1 MGGSPFFHGTGLCI
15 MQKVVQIF
23 LFGLSA
29 CILFTFNLH
38 AAWHV
43 DDAHFRRELKVEGEG
58 NSSICVTTTVFT
70 NDRFGGFTLFDARG
84 QPRTFYLL
92 NRTGS
97 RVSIYFTGVPG
108 ETLYLYPSNRIALP
122 EQGGPVPITGLRQE
136 TRSYDGSTVTSSA
149 QFSELWEQATF
160 LGAGFTDRVYSSYN
174 PFGKNAGA
182 LHRYDGTLLIQ
193 KPGTTIFC
201 TASTDASFMFINGV
215 EITAWPGKHGVREGL
230 DGSKR
235 GSLNLKAGPCRFT
248 YLHANS
254 GNTSYAIAAMVPPG
268 DRQHYVFSPDMF
280 TPVAYAYVGAL
291 KNRNDEKQADFIWE
305 NSYMVTIHEHALHEM
320 VFEAAEIGEKNAV
333 YEWVF
338 DDGVHRTGR
347 KVKHLVFRHGDF
359 PVKLTVSRGNVQTIC
374 SQVVHVAPR
383 YGQSERDDKRALAL
397 LEQAV
402 KQEKDLAIQ
411 PEGYALISRG
421 WFFFLREEEAT
432 AFAPRVLAAVD
443 RMPEDQLNEVLIELA
458 MGVQQAGERYD
469 LAEKCFR
476 LIIEKV
482 NDSKARAFA
491 ALHCS
496 GMLNLCL
503 NRPED
508 ARKMQESINRND
520 LDPGDQRLL
529 DIYLADTALVLD
541 DFATAEKMYRA
552 IPRPLSPLTD
562 DKLNRDV
569 IFEYNSRFFRLRNLL
584 SQKLYRESLEAVD
597 MIEWDIPEE
606 RASPRMNLLKV
617 QALIGND
624 QPKKAVVC
632 LKRALLAEVEDTY
645 TPKLRLELARLY
657 VKMNSF
663 AQAQHQ
669 INILRKESPWSREEL
684 EARELLK
691 TMEKRM
697 QDI

>member
-1 MGGSPFFHGTGLCI
+1 MK
-15 MQKVVQIF
+15 KVFQIF
-23 LFGLSA
+23 LVSLSA

-38 AAWHV
+38 AVWHV
-43 DDAHFRRELKVEGEG
+43 DDAHFRRELKVEGDG
-58 NSSICVTTTVFT
+58 GSPVSVTTTVFT
-70 NDRFGGFTLFDARG
+70 DERFNGFTLFDVRDKLR
-84 QPRTFYLL
+84 PFHLL
-92 NRTGS
+92 NRNGS
-97 RVSIYFTGVPG
+97 RVSIYFTGVAG
-108 ETLYLYPSNRIALP
+108 ETLYLYPSDRITLP
-122 EQGGPVPITGLRQE
+122 EQGGPVPVTGLRQE
-136 TRSYDGSTVTSSA
+136 TRSYDGSEVTSSA
-149 QFSELWEQATF
+149 QFIELWDRATF
-160 LGAGFTDRVYSSYN
+160 QGAGFTDRVYSSYN

-182 LHRYDGTLLIQ
+182 LHRYDGTLLI
-193 KPGTTIFC
+193 KEPGTTIFC

-215 EITAWPGKHGVREGL
+215 EVTAWPGKHDVRKGL

-268 DRQHYVFSPDMF
+268 DKQHYVFTPDMF
-280 TPVAYAYVGAL
+280 TQVAYAYVGAL
-291 KNRNDEKQADFIWE
+291 KNHSDKKQADFIWE
-305 NSYMVTIHEHALHEM
+305 NSYMVTIRDHALHEM
-320 VFEAAEIGEKNAV
+320 VFEAAEIDDTKAV
-333 YEWVF
+333 YEWEF
-338 DDGVHRTGR
+338 ADGVRRTGR
-347 KVKHLVFRHGDF
+347 KVKHLVFRRGDF
-359 PVKLTVSRGNVQTIC
+359 PVKLTVSRGNDQTTC
-374 SQVVHVAPR
+374 SQVVHVVPR

-402 KQEKDLAIQ
+402 KQERESAVQ

-421 WFFFLREEEAT
+421 WFFFLREEDAT

-443 RMPEDQLNEVLIELA
+443 RIPEDQLNEVLIELA
-458 MGVQQAGERYD
+458 MGVQQAGERYE
-469 LAEKCFR
+469 LAEKCFK

-508 ARKMQESINRND
+508 ARKMQKSINRND
-520 LDPGDQRLL
+520 LEPGDQRLL

-541 DFATAEKMYRA
+541 NFATAEKMYRA

-584 SQKLYRESLEAVD
+584 SQKLYRESLEAVN

-617 QALIGND
+617 QALIGNY

-632 LKRALLAEVEDTY
+632 LKRALLAEVDDTY

-657 VKMNSF
+657 VKMNRF

-684 EARELLK
+684 EARRLLK
-691 TMEKRM
+691 TMEKKM
-697 QDI
+697 WEM